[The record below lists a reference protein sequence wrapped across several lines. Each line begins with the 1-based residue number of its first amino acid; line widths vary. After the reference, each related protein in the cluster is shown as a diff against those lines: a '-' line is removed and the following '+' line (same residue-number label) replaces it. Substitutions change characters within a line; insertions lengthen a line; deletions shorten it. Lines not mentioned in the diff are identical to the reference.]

1 MRKNRLFS
9 MFFSAALLLTGC
21 ASSEA
26 VPAETPQTAVPKT
39 SESQTAA
46 SKTATAEATTAL
58 TAAETAAPETTAP
71 PETRNLVTLGDSIS
85 YGYGL
90 ENSETQRYSYL
101 LAQKLSQLDHAV
113 WEDNNYAVSGDT
125 SSDLLYRLKNG
136 RAQKLPY
143 ADAVVICIGGNN
155 LLQPYKNYLQTTVLN
170 AQKHFED
177 LKGLKMDSINDY
189 TKDDLNSL
197 GSTILD
203 SLKDTGID
211 YERLQA
217 NLDKSLTQFR
227 SDLDDIYS
235 YIRDKNKDAEIY
247 VLNVYNPYKNL
258 TEVKLPGMEE
268 PINVFGQKK
277 LDQLNGIL
285 SEWEQSHSDLHAVD
299 LAAEYA
305 KYEKPPVIGKNGLKL
320 SGTEEN
326 DTGIP
331 EALLIDPHPNA
342 EGQRIISDLLLRN
355 MRP

>member
-1 MRKNRLFS
+1 MRKNRLLS
-9 MFFSAALLLTGC
+9 LFFSAALLLTGC
-21 ASSEA
+21 APSEA
-26 VPAETPQTAVPKT
+26 VPTETPQTAVPKT
-39 SESQTAA
+39 SESRA
-46 SKTATAEATTAL
+46 
-58 TAAETAAPETTAP
+58 AAETAAPETTAP
-71 PETRNLVTLGDSIS
+71 PVKKNMVTLGDSIS

-90 ENSETQRYSYL
+90 ENSEAQRYSYL
-101 LAQKLSQLDHAV
+101 LTQKLSQLDRAE

-136 RAQKLPY
+136 RAQKLPS

-155 LLQPYKNYLQTTVLN
+155 LLQPYKNYLQTVAIN

-177 LKGLKMDSINDY
+177 LKGLKKDNIRDY
-189 TKDDLNSL
+189 TKDDLSSL

-211 YERLQA
+211 YERLQT

-227 SDLDDIYS
+227 SDLDEIYS
-235 YIRDKNKDAEIY
+235 YIRDKNKNAEIY

-268 PINVFGQKK
+268 PFNVFGQKK

-305 KYEKPPVIGKNGLKL
+305 KYEKPPVIGKTGLKI
-320 SGTEEN
+320 SGTDEN